1 MAAALA
7 AVGWLAVVNA
17 AVPAAAYVAGEHRAR
32 RAGRAWAAR
41 RTAAFLAAV
50 AVLGAATSGVLD
62 DRARAS
68 LAWHMTQQMT
78 LLFVVPLGL
87 IAGRPGALLG
97 RSAGR
102 RAPWRPSPVA
112 LAGAWLALAAVQ
124 WVVHVPPVLDEL
136 WSRPAAL
143 AAVHWALVAAG
154 AAFFACAFAAV
165 SSGRLHPL
173 AAALYVVSTMPA
185 TDAIGLWLLFDPN
198 AVYERYAG
206 AGAVADQH
214 RAGAVMFTA
223 GMVPLFLAARMAYGW
238 ISKGGDAPLSR
249 RQPAGTLR
257 RPLDLG

>member
-7 AVGWLAVVNA
+7 ALGWLAVVNA
-17 AVPAAAYVAGEHRAR
+17 VVPAAAYVTGEHRTR
-32 RAGRAWAAR
+32 RAGRAWPAR

-50 AVLGAATSGVLD
+50 VVLGAATSGALD

-87 IAGRPGALLG
+87 IAGGPGELLG
-97 RSAGR
+97 RSGAR
-102 RAPWRPSPVA
+102 RAWKPSPAA

-124 WVVHVPPVLDEL
+124 WVVHVPSVLDEL

-154 AAFFACAFAAV
+154 AAFFGCAFAAV

-185 TDAIGLWLLFDPN
+185 TDAIGLWLLFDPS

-206 AGAVADQH
+206 AGAIADQH

-238 ISKGGDAPLSR
+238 ISKGGDARLSR